1 MPRRGGEV
9 TVLIVDAIF
18 RMYCQAGMFFHK
30 ELSRKFI
37 KNRFPDSIS
46 GHSDSLALTVGPS
59 MWIFETLPRG
69 MEGEVGISRCKILCC
84 CKSHSIMS
92 DSLQPHGLYSP
103 WNSPGQNTGVGS
115 LSFLEGIFPTQG
127 SNPGRPLCRQILYQL
142 NHKGSPNYYISV
154 QFSSVPQSCNPMDCS
169 RPDLPV
175 HH

>member
-59 MWIFETLPRG
+59 M
-69 MEGEVGISRCKILCC
+69 
-84 CKSHSIMS
+84 
-92 DSLQPHGLYSP
+92 
-103 WNSPGQNTGVGS
+103 
-115 LSFLEGIFPTQG
+115 
-127 SNPGRPLCRQILYQL
+127 
-142 NHKGSPNYYISV
+142 
-154 QFSSVPQSCNPMDCS
+154 
-169 RPDLPV
+169 
-175 HH
+175 